1 MKITRK
7 QLRKLI
13 AETMITPSTDIIRQ
27 VLNDPDVDERIKV
40 ILRGDTE
47 EDIAQALSLLATIY
61 PDRYGDIDIE
71 IPAQTATT
79 KYKED
84 FEFQQGLHKDSIS
97 YQLYVAQRD
106 RLLKS
111 FEPWLLQGAFSK
123 SGRLL
128 KIFEAALAHYFASA
142 DYMGLP
148 NTEHEDYLLEDFP
161 SFEVPSGRHPLYH
174 MIAKEF
180 MKTINIPGHPNLAG
194 GSSVMSDV
202 YGTSY
207 HMLERLVRD
216 GVLDLEAG
224 IADAIESL
232 LSTGDLYRDDN
243 YVYLYVFE
251 DPEGWLATNIPE
263 YSAI

>member
-1 MKITRK
+1 MKITRQ
-7 QLRKLI
+7 QLRRLI
-13 AETMITPSTDIIRQ
+13 SETMITPSADVIRQ
-27 VLNDPDVDERIKV
+27 ILKDPDVDEGFKV
-40 ILRGDTE
+40 LLRGDTNA
-47 EDIAQALSLLATIY
+47 DIAQTLNLIASMY
-61 PDRYGDIDIE
+61 PKYSTVDEDLHPD
-71 IPAQTATT
+71 ASTT
-79 KYKED
+79 EYEKD
-84 FEFQQGLHKDSIS
+84 FDYTQWAHKDAIEFQQYMAKRDS
-97 YQLYVAQRD
+97 
-106 RLLKS
+106 LLKR
-111 FEPWLLQGAFSK
+111 FEPWLQGTFTS

-128 KIFEAALAHYFASA
+128 TIFEAALAHYFAAA

-161 SFEVPSGRHPLYH
+161 SFEVYSGRHPLYH

-180 MKTINIPGHPNLAG
+180 MKSLNLPDD
-194 GSSVMSDV
+194 SSSIVSDV

-232 LSTGDLYRDDN
+232 LSTGALYVHDDYN
-243 YVYLYVFE
+243 YLYVFD

-263 YSAI
+263 HSRI